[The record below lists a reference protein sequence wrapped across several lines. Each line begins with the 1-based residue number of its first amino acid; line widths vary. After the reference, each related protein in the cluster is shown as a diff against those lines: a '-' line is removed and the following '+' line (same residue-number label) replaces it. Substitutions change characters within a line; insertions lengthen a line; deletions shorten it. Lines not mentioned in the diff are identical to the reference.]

1 MKKIIFTFI
10 LLIVFILSSSL
21 LLLSL
26 SGVETNKFNNFISKK
41 INETN
46 DNIDIKLTT
55 IKFKFDIKEVGLFLE
70 TNDSIINYRN
80 IIIPSKNIRVYIDFK
95 SLLKVDPKIK
105 KINIIFNKLK
115 AEQLKG
121 ISATLKPSNF
131 TSFVNNQ
138 IKQGEIDADL
148 EIYLNDDNL
157 LDDFIA
163 RGSV

>member
-70 TNDSIINYRN
+70 TNDSIINYQ
-80 IIIPSKNIRVYIDFK
+80 
-95 SLLKVDPKIK
+95 L
-105 KINIIFNKLK
+105 NK
-115 AEQLKG
+115 
-121 ISATLKPSNF
+121 
-131 TSFVNNQ
+131 
-138 IKQGEIDADL
+138 
-148 EIYLNDDNL
+148 
-157 LDDFIA
+157 
-163 RGSV
+163 